1 MSTVCR
7 SCPNR
12 VQRLQDGW
20 NNTPSSSGS
29 RRRAPGILRSQR
41 GVTQSIPIDGLVATP
56 WSAVDRGTARVTPR
70 PKSLRFLVRLQAEY
84 PNTFSTVATGLKPG
98 REQPSDFLPRMTE

>member
-12 VQRLQDGW
+12 AQRLQEMW
-20 NNTPSSSGS
+20 NNTPVSSGS
-29 RRRAPGILRSQR
+29 RRRSPGTLRSQR
-41 GVTQSIPIDGLVATP
+41 GVTQSIPIDGLPVTP
-56 WSAVDRGTARVTPR
+56 AWSAVDRGTARVNPR

-84 PNTFSTVATGLKPG
+84 PNTYPIVATGLKPG
-98 REQPSDFLPRMTE
+98 RKQPSLISQG